1 MRLGPGLLVTA
12 AFIGPG
18 TITTASV
25 AGANFGFKLI
35 WTLLFSVIATIL
47 LQSMA
52 ARLGV
57 ATGQDLAQALRANI
71 QTPLFKLL
79 AIFLVI
85 SAIGVGSAAYEAG
98 NLSGASMGLIGIF
111 PNVNPQIWTPL
122 IAFLSAGLLYSGKHK
137 VVENAL
143 IVLVI
148 LMSLVFISTLIM
160 ASPSLGDI
168 LSGFTPSL
176 PEGSITTVLA
186 LVGTTIVPYN
196 LFLHSGVLAAK
207 HDSKSDLQKVIKQ
220 TNVDTGLSITLG
232 GVITLAILSTASVAF
247 YGTNAGQISAANM
260 AVQLEPLLGDA
271 AHYFFAIGL
280 FAAGL
285 TSAITAPLAGAY
297 AVCGMLGWSND
308 MASTRF
314 KSVAIIILL
323 FGAAVA
329 SLGLDPVAVIIF
341 AQAANGLLLP
351 VITIYLVWLVNQ
363 KSVMG
368 QFTNSIFLN
377 LITLPVL
384 ILIFGLSSYKLI
396 GLIFN

>member
-18 TITTASV
+18 TITTASI
-25 AGANFGFKLI
+25 AGANFGFTLI

-57 ATGQDLAQALRANI
+57 VTGQDLAQALRTHI
-71 QTPLFKLL
+71 QHPLFKPL
-79 AIFLVI
+79 AAFLVI

-98 NLSGASMGLIGIF
+98 NLSGATMGLIEIF
-111 PNVNPQIWTPL
+111 PQVQAQLWTPL
-122 IAFLSAGLLYSGKHK
+122 IAIFSALLLYSGKHK
-137 VVENAL
+137 VVETAL
-143 IVLVI
+143 IFLVL
-148 LMSLVFISTLIM
+148 LMSLVFISTLVM
-160 ASPSLGDI
+160 AAPPMAEVFAGFIPSI
-168 LSGFTPSL
+168 

-196 LFLHSGVLAAK
+196 LFLHSGILAAK
-207 HDSKSDLQKVIKQ
+207 HDKQIDQRKLIKH
-220 TNVDTGLSITLG
+220 TNLDTSISITLG

-247 YGTNAGQISAANM
+247 YGSEVGKVSAANM
-260 AVQLEPLLGDA
+260 AMQLEPLLGNA

-308 MASTRF
+308 MNNNRF
-314 KSVAIIILL
+314 KLVAIVILV

-329 SLGLDPVAVIIF
+329 SLSLDPVAVIIF
-341 AQAANGLLLP
+341 AQAANGILLP
-351 VITIYLVWLVNQ
+351 IVTTYLVWLVNQ

-368 QFTNSIFLN
+368 NYTNSIIVN
-377 LITLPVL
+377 LLILPVL
-384 ILIFGLSSYKLI
+384 LLIFGLSSYKLI
-396 GLIFN
+396 SLIF

>member
-25 AGANFGFKLI
+25 AGANFGFALI

-71 QTPLFKLL
+71 QTPLFKSS

-207 HDSKSDLQKVIKQ
+207 YDSKSDLQKVIKQ

-368 QFTNSIFLN
+368 KFTNSFILN
-377 LITLPVL
+377 LVTLPVL
-384 ILIFGLSSYKLI
+384 MLIFGLSSYKLI
-396 GLIFN
+396 GLIF

>member
-25 AGANFGFKLI
+25 AGANFGFALI

-71 QTPLFKLL
+71 QTPLFKSL

-160 ASPSLGDI
+160 ASPSLADI
-168 LSGFTPSL
+168 LSGFMPSL

-368 QFTNSIFLN
+368 KFTNSFILN
-377 LITLPVL
+377 LVTLPVL
-384 ILIFGLSSYKLI
+384 MLIFGLSSYKLI
-396 GLIFN
+396 GLIF

>member
-25 AGANFGFKLI
+25 AGANFGFALI

-71 QTPLFKLL
+71 QTPLFKSL

-160 ASPSLGDI
+160 ASPSLADI

-260 AVQLEPLLGDA
+260 AVQLEPLLGDG

-314 KSVAIIILL
+314 KSLAIIILL

-368 QFTNSIFLN
+368 KFTNSFILN
-377 LITLPVL
+377 LVTLPVL
-384 ILIFGLSSYKLI
+384 MLIFGLSSYKLI
-396 GLIFN
+396 GLFF

>member
-25 AGANFGFKLI
+25 AGANFGFALI

-57 ATGQDLAQALRANI
+57 ATGKDLAQALRANI
-71 QTPLFKLL
+71 QTPLFKSL
-79 AIFLVI
+79 AIFLVF

-160 ASPSLGDI
+160 ASPSLADI

-368 QFTNSIFLN
+368 KFTNSFILN
-377 LITLPVL
+377 LVTIPVL
-384 ILIFGLSSYKLI
+384 MLIFGLSSYKLI
-396 GLIFN
+396 GLIF

>member
-18 TITTASV
+18 TITSASV
-25 AGANFGFKLI
+25 AGANFGFALI
-35 WTLLFSVIATIL
+35 WTLVFSVIATIL

-57 ATGQDLAQALRANI
+57 ATGQDLAQALRTHI
-71 QTPLFKLL
+71 QTPLFKAL
-79 AIFLVI
+79 AAFLVI

-98 NLSGASMGLIGIF
+98 NLSGASMGLIEIF
-111 PNVNPQIWTPL
+111 PQIHAQLWTPL
-122 IAFLSAGLLYSGKHK
+122 IAIFSALLLYSGKHK
-137 VVENAL
+137 VVESAL
-143 IVLVI
+143 ILLVI
-148 LMSLVFISTLIM
+148 LMSLVFISTLVM
-160 ASPSLGDI
+160 AAPPITQVLA
-168 LSGFTPSL
+168 GFIPRI
-176 PEGSITTVLA
+176 PEGSVTTVLA

-207 HDSKSDLQKVIKQ
+207 HDIQKDTQKVIKQ
-220 TNVDTGLSITLG
+220 TNLDTGISITLG

-247 YGTNAGQISAANM
+247 YGTDAGKVSAANM
-260 AVQLEPLLGDA
+260 AMQLEPLLGNA
-271 AHYFFAIGL
+271 AHYFFATGL

-308 MASTRF
+308 MNNSRF
-314 KSVAIIILL
+314 KLVAIVILV

-351 VITIYLVWLVNQ
+351 IVTTYLVWLVNQ
-363 KSVMG
+363 KAVMG
-368 QFTNSIFLN
+368 NYTNSKLVN
-377 LITLPVL
+377 LLTLPVL
-384 ILIFGLSSYKLI
+384 LLIFGLSSYKLFS
-396 GLIFN
+396 LIF

>member
-25 AGANFGFKLI
+25 AGANFGFALI

-57 ATGQDLAQALRANI
+57 ATGKDLAQALRAHI
-71 QTPLFKLL
+71 PPVLKVL
-79 AIFLVI
+79 ASFLVI

-98 NLSGASMGLIGIF
+98 NLSGASMGLIKIF
-111 PNVNPQIWTPL
+111 PTINAQIWTPL
-122 IAFLSAGLLYSGKHK
+122 IAFISALLLYSGKHK

-143 IVLVI
+143 ILLVI
-148 LMSLVFISTLIM
+148 LMSLVFISTLVM
-160 ASPSLGDI
+160 AAPPISKVLA
-168 LSGFTPSL
+168 GFIPTM
-176 PEGSITTVLA
+176 PEGSVTTVLA
-186 LVGTTIVPYN
+186 LIGTTIVPYN

-207 HDSKSDLQKVIKQ
+207 YNNNSDKRKIIKQ
-220 TNVDTGLSITLG
+220 TNIDTSLSITLG

-247 YGTNAGQISAANM
+247 YGTDAGKVSAANM
-260 AVQLEPLLGDA
+260 AVQLEPLLGGA

-297 AVCGMLGWSND
+297 AVCGMLGWSNK
-308 MASTRF
+308 MQSSRF
-314 KSVAIIILL
+314 KSVALVILL

-351 VITIYLVWLVNQ
+351 IITVYLLWLVNQ
-363 KSVMG
+363 KAVMG
-368 QFTNSIFLN
+368 NYTNSVLLN
-377 LITLPVL
+377 LITVPILL
-384 ILIFGLSSYKLI
+384 LIFGLSSYKLI
-396 GLIFN
+396 SLIF

>member
-25 AGANFGFKLI
+25 AGANFGFALI

-57 ATGQDLAQALRANI
+57 ATGQDLAQALRAHI
-71 QTPLFKLL
+71 ETPLFKSL

-98 NLSGASMGLIGIF
+98 NLSGASMGLIEIF
-111 PNVNPQIWTPL
+111 PHVNAQLWTPL
-122 IAFLSAGLLYSGKHK
+122 IAFLSAVLLYSGKHK

-143 IVLVI
+143 ILLVV
-148 LMSLVFISTLIM
+148 LMSLVFISTLVM
-160 ASPSLGDI
+160 AAPSLSDV
-168 LSGFTPSL
+168 LAGFIPSM

-196 LFLHSGVLAAK
+196 LFLHSGVLAAR
-207 HDSKSDLQKVIKQ
+207 HDSKSDKQKVIKQ
-220 TNVDTGLSITLG
+220 TNVDTGVSITLG

-247 YGTNAGQISAANM
+247 YGTDAGQISAANM

-297 AVCGMLGWSND
+297 AVCGMLGWSNKMD
-308 MASTRF
+308 NTRF
-314 KSVAIIILL
+314 KSVAIVILL

-351 VITIYLVWLVNQ
+351 IVTTYLVWLVNQ
-363 KSVMG
+363 KTVMG
-368 QFTNSIFLN
+368 KYTNSMLVN
-377 LITLPVL
+377 LLTLPVL
-384 ILIFGLSSYKLI
+384 VLIFGLSGYKLFS
-396 GLIFN
+396 LIF

>member
-25 AGANFGFKLI
+25 AGANFGFALI

-57 ATGQDLAQALRANI
+57 ATGQDLAQALRAHI
-71 QTPLFKLL
+71 ETPLFKSL

-98 NLSGASMGLIGIF
+98 NLSGASMGLIEIF
-111 PNVNPQIWTPL
+111 PHVNAQLWTPL
-122 IAFLSAGLLYSGKHK
+122 IAFLSAVLLYSGKHK

-143 IVLVI
+143 ILLVI
-148 LMSLVFISTLIM
+148 LMSLVFISTLVM
-160 ASPSLGDI
+160 AAPSLSDV
-168 LSGFTPSL
+168 LAGFIPSM

-196 LFLHSGVLAAK
+196 LFLHSGVLAAR
-207 HDSKSDLQKVIKQ
+207 HDSKSDKQKVIKQ
-220 TNVDTGLSITLG
+220 TNVDTGVSITLG

-247 YGTNAGQISAANM
+247 YGTDAGQISAANM

-271 AHYFFAIGL
+271 AKYFFAIGL

-297 AVCGMLGWSND
+297 AVCGMLGWSNKMD
-308 MASTRF
+308 NTRF
-314 KSVAIIILL
+314 KSVAIVILL

-351 VITIYLVWLVNQ
+351 IVTTYLVWLVNQ
-363 KSVMG
+363 KTVMG
-368 QFTNSIFLN
+368 IYTNSMLVN
-377 LITLPVL
+377 LLTLPVL
-384 ILIFGLSSYKLI
+384 VLIFGLSGYKLFS
-396 GLIFN
+396 LIF

>member
-25 AGANFGFKLI
+25 AGANFGFALI
-35 WTLLFSVIATIL
+35 WTLLFSVFATIL

-71 QTPLFKLL
+71 ETPLFKTL

-98 NLSGASMGLIGIF
+98 NLSGASMGLIEIF
-111 PNVNPQIWTPL
+111 PQVNTQLWTPL
-122 IAFLSAGLLYSGKHK
+122 IAFLSAALLYSGKHK
-137 VVENAL
+137 IVENAL
-143 IVLVI
+143 IFLVI
-148 LMSLVFISTLIM
+148 LMSLVFISTLVM
-160 ASPSLGDI
+160 AAPSLSNV
-168 LSGFTPSL
+168 LAGFIPSM

-196 LFLHSGVLAAK
+196 LFLHSGVLAAR
-207 HDSKSDLQKVIKQ
+207 HDSKSDKQKVIKE
-220 TNVDTGLSITLG
+220 TNIDTGVSITLG

-247 YGTNAGQISAANM
+247 YGTDAGQISAANM

-297 AVCGMLGWSND
+297 AVCGMLGWSNKMD
-308 MASTRF
+308 NTRF
-314 KSVAIIILL
+314 KSVAIVILL

-351 VITIYLVWLVNQ
+351 IVTAYLVWLVNQ
-363 KSVMG
+363 SAVMG
-368 QFTNSIFLN
+368 KYTNSVLIN
-377 LITLPVL
+377 LLTLPVL
-384 ILIFGLSSYKLI
+384 VLIFGLSGFKLFS
-396 GLIFN
+396 LIF

>member
-25 AGANFGFKLI
+25 AGANFGFALI

-57 ATGQDLAQALRANI
+57 ATGQDLAQALRAHI
-71 QTPLFKLL
+71 ETPLFKSL

-98 NLSGASMGLIGIF
+98 NLSGASMGLIEIF
-111 PNVNPQIWTPL
+111 PHVNAQLWTPL
-122 IAFLSAGLLYSGKHK
+122 IAFLSAVLLYSGKHK

-143 IVLVI
+143 ILLVV
-148 LMSLVFISTLIM
+148 LMSLVFISTLVM
-160 ASPSLGDI
+160 AAPSLSDV
-168 LSGFTPSL
+168 LAGFIPSM
-176 PEGSITTVLA
+176 PEGSVTTVLA

-196 LFLHSGVLAAK
+196 LFLHSGVLAAR
-207 HDSKSDLQKVIKQ
+207 HDSKSDKQKVIKQ
-220 TNVDTGLSITLG
+220 TNVDTGVSITLG

-247 YGTNAGQISAANM
+247 YGTDAGQISAANM

-297 AVCGMLGWSND
+297 AVCGMLGWSNKMD
-308 MASTRF
+308 NTRF
-314 KSVAIIILL
+314 KSVAIVILL

-351 VITIYLVWLVNQ
+351 IVTTYLVWLVNQ
-363 KSVMG
+363 SSVMG
-368 QFTNSIFLN
+368 KYTNSMLVN
-377 LITLPVL
+377 LLTLPVL
-384 ILIFGLSSYKLI
+384 VLIFGLSGYKLFS
-396 GLIFN
+396 LIF

>member
-25 AGANFGFKLI
+25 AGANFGFALI

-57 ATGQDLAQALRANI
+57 ATGQDLAQALRAHI
-71 QTPLFKLL
+71 ETPLFKSL

-98 NLSGASMGLIGIF
+98 NLSGASMGLIEIF
-111 PNVNPQIWTPL
+111 PHVNAQLWTPL
-122 IAFLSAGLLYSGKHK
+122 IAFLSAVLLYSGKHK

-143 IVLVI
+143 ILLVI
-148 LMSLVFISTLIM
+148 LMSLVFISTLVM
-160 ASPSLGDI
+160 AAPSLSDV
-168 LSGFTPSL
+168 LAGFIPSM

-196 LFLHSGVLAAK
+196 LFLHSGVLAAR
-207 HDSKSDLQKVIKQ
+207 HDSKSDKQKVIKQ
-220 TNVDTGLSITLG
+220 TNVDTGVSITLG

-247 YGTNAGQISAANM
+247 YGTDAGQISAANM

-297 AVCGMLGWSND
+297 AVCGMLGWSNKMD
-308 MASTRF
+308 NTRF
-314 KSVAIIILL
+314 KSVAIVILL

-351 VITIYLVWLVNQ
+351 IVTTYLVWLVNQ
-363 KSVMG
+363 SSVMG
-368 QFTNSIFLN
+368 KYTNSMLVN
-377 LITLPVL
+377 LLTLPVL
-384 ILIFGLSSYKLI
+384 VLIFGLSGYKLFS
-396 GLIFN
+396 LIF

>member
-25 AGANFGFKLI
+25 AGANFGFALI

-57 ATGQDLAQALRANI
+57 ATGQDLAQALRAHI
-71 QTPLFKLL
+71 ETPLFKSL

-98 NLSGASMGLIGIF
+98 NLSGASMGLIEIF
-111 PNVNPQIWTPL
+111 PHVNAQLWTPL
-122 IAFLSAGLLYSGKHK
+122 IAFLSAVLLYSGKHK

-143 IVLVI
+143 ILLVI
-148 LMSLVFISTLIM
+148 LMSLVFISTLVM
-160 ASPSLGDI
+160 AAPSLNDV
-168 LSGFTPSL
+168 LAGFIPSM

-196 LFLHSGVLAAK
+196 LFLHSGVLAAR
-207 HDSKSDLQKVIKQ
+207 HDSNSDMQKVIKQ

-247 YGTNAGQISAANM
+247 YGTDAGQISAANM

-308 MASTRF
+308 MSNTRF
-314 KSVAIIILL
+314 KGVAIVILL

-351 VITIYLVWLVNQ
+351 IVTTYLVWLVNQ

-368 QFTNSIFLN
+368 KYTNSMLVN
-377 LITLPVL
+377 LLTLPVL
-384 ILIFGLSSYKLI
+384 VLIFGLSGYKLFS
-396 GLIFN
+396 LIF

>member
-25 AGANFGFKLI
+25 AGANFGFALI

-57 ATGQDLAQALRANI
+57 ATGQDLAQALRAHI
-71 QTPLFKLL
+71 ETPLFKSL

-98 NLSGASMGLIGIF
+98 NLSGASMGLIEIF
-111 PNVNPQIWTPL
+111 PHVNAQLWTPL
-122 IAFLSAGLLYSGKHK
+122 IAFLSAVLLYSGKHK
-137 VVENAL
+137 VVENTL
-143 IVLVI
+143 ILLVI
-148 LMSLVFISTLIM
+148 LMSLVFISTLVM
-160 ASPSLGDI
+160 AAPSLNDV
-168 LSGFTPSL
+168 LAGFIPSM

-196 LFLHSGVLAAK
+196 LFLHSGVLAAR
-207 HDSKSDLQKVIKQ
+207 HDSKSDKQKVIKK
-220 TNVDTGLSITLG
+220 TNVDTGVSITLG

-247 YGTNAGQISAANM
+247 YGTDAGQISAANM

-271 AHYFFAIGL
+271 AHYFFATGL

-297 AVCGMLGWSND
+297 AVCGMLGWSNKMD
-308 MASTRF
+308 NIRF
-314 KSVAIIILL
+314 KSVAIVILL

-351 VITIYLVWLVNQ
+351 IVTTYLVWLVNQ

-368 QFTNSIFLN
+368 KYTNSMLVN
-377 LITLPVL
+377 LLTLPVL
-384 ILIFGLSSYKLI
+384 VLIFGLSGYKLFS
-396 GLIFN
+396 LIF

>member
-25 AGANFGFKLI
+25 AGANFGFALI

-57 ATGQDLAQALRANI
+57 ATGQDLAQALRAHI
-71 QTPLFKLL
+71 ETPLFKSL

-98 NLSGASMGLIGIF
+98 NLSGASMGLIEIF
-111 PNVNPQIWTPL
+111 PHVKAQLWTPL
-122 IAFLSAGLLYSGKHK
+122 IAFLSAVLLYSGKHK

-143 IVLVI
+143 ILLVI
-148 LMSLVFISTLIM
+148 LMSLVFISTLVM
-160 ASPSLGDI
+160 AAPSLNDV
-168 LSGFTPSL
+168 LAGFIPSM

-196 LFLHSGVLAAK
+196 LFLHSGVLAAR
-207 HDSKSDLQKVIKQ
+207 HDSKSDKQKVIKQ
-220 TNVDTGLSITLG
+220 TNVDTGVSITLG

-247 YGTNAGQISAANM
+247 YGTDAGQISAANM

-271 AHYFFAIGL
+271 AHYFFATGL

-297 AVCGMLGWSND
+297 AVCGMLGWSNK
-308 MASTRF
+308 MANTRF
-314 KSVAIIILL
+314 KSVAIVILL

-351 VITIYLVWLVNQ
+351 IVTTYLVWLVNQ

-368 QFTNSIFLN
+368 KYTNSMLVN
-377 LITLPVL
+377 LLTLPVL
-384 ILIFGLSSYKLI
+384 VLIFGLSGYKLFS
-396 GLIFN
+396 LIF

>member
-25 AGANFGFKLI
+25 AGANFGFALI

-71 QTPLFKLL
+71 QTPLFKSL

-137 VVENAL
+137 VIENAL

-368 QFTNSIFLN
+368 KFTNSFILN
-377 LITLPVL
+377 LVTLPVL
-384 ILIFGLSSYKLI
+384 MLIFGLSTYKLI
-396 GLIFN
+396 GLIF

>member
-25 AGANFGFKLI
+25 AGANFGFALI

-57 ATGQDLAQALRANI
+57 ATGQDLAQALRAHI
-71 QTPLFKLL
+71 ETPLFKSL

-98 NLSGASMGLIGIF
+98 NLSGASMGLIEIF
-111 PNVNPQIWTPL
+111 PHVNAQLWTPL
-122 IAFLSAGLLYSGKHK
+122 IAFLSAVLLYSGKHK

-143 IVLVI
+143 ILLVI
-148 LMSLVFISTLIM
+148 LMSLVFISTLVM
-160 ASPSLGDI
+160 AAPSLSDV
-168 LSGFTPSL
+168 LAGFIPSM

-196 LFLHSGVLAAK
+196 LFLHSGVLAAR
-207 HDSKSDLQKVIKQ
+207 HDSKSDKQKVIKQ
-220 TNVDTGLSITLG
+220 TNVDTGVSITLG

-247 YGTNAGQISAANM
+247 YGTDAGQISAANM

-297 AVCGMLGWSND
+297 AVCGMLGWSNKMD
-308 MASTRF
+308 NTRF

-351 VITIYLVWLVNQ
+351 IVTTYLVWLVNQ
-363 KSVMG
+363 KTVMG
-368 QFTNSIFLN
+368 KYTNSMLVN
-377 LITLPVL
+377 LLTLPVL
-384 ILIFGLSSYKLI
+384 VLIFGLSGYKLFS
-396 GLIFN
+396 LIF

>member
-18 TITTASV
+18 TITTASI
-25 AGANFGFKLI
+25 AGANFGFTLI

-57 ATGQDLAQALRANI
+57 ATGQDLAQALRTHI
-71 QTPLFKLL
+71 QTPLFKTL
-79 AIFLVI
+79 AAFLVI

-98 NLSGASMGLIGIF
+98 NLSGASLGLIEIF
-111 PNVNPQIWTPL
+111 PQFNAQLWTPL
-122 IAFLSAGLLYSGKHK
+122 IAIFSATLLYSGKYK
-137 VVENAL
+137 VVESAL
-143 IVLVI
+143 ILLVI
-148 LMSLVFISTLIM
+148 LMSLVFISTLVM
-160 ASPSLGDI
+160 AAPSLTQV
-168 LSGFTPSL
+168 LAGFIPSI

-207 HDSKSDLQKVIKQ
+207 HSKQNDKDKIIKQ
-220 TNVDTGLSITLG
+220 TNLDTGISITLG

-247 YGTNAGQISAANM
+247 YGTDAGKVSAANM
-260 AVQLEPLLGDA
+260 AVQLEPLLGNA

-297 AVCGMLGWSND
+297 AVCGMLGWSNN
-308 MASTRF
+308 MNNARF
-314 KSVAIIILL
+314 KMVAIVILV

-341 AQAANGLLLP
+341 AQATNGLLLP
-351 VITIYLVWLVNQ
+351 IVTIYLVWLVNQ
-363 KSVMG
+363 KTVMG
-368 QFTNSIFLN
+368 NYTNSRLVN
-377 LITLPVL
+377 LLTLPVL
-384 ILIFGLSSYKLI
+384 FLIFGLSSYKLF
-396 GLIFN
+396 GLIF

>member
-25 AGANFGFKLI
+25 AGANFGFALI

-71 QTPLFKLL
+71 QTPLFKSS

-220 TNVDTGLSITLG
+220 TNVDTSLSITLG

-368 QFTNSIFLN
+368 KFTNSFILN
-377 LITLPVL
+377 LVTLPVL
-384 ILIFGLSSYKLI
+384 MLIFGLSSYKLI
-396 GLIFN
+396 GLIF

>member
-18 TITTASV
+18 TITTASI
-25 AGANFGFKLI
+25 AGANFGFTLI

-57 ATGQDLAQALRANI
+57 VTGQDLAQALRTHI
-71 QTPLFKLL
+71 QHPLFKPL
-79 AIFLVI
+79 AAFLVI

-98 NLSGASMGLIGIF
+98 NLSGATLGLIEIF
-111 PNVNPQIWTPL
+111 PQVEAQLWTPL
-122 IAFLSAGLLYSGKHK
+122 IAIFSALLLYSGKHK
-137 VVENAL
+137 VVETAL
-143 IVLVI
+143 IFLVL
-148 LMSLVFISTLIM
+148 LMSLVFISTLVM
-160 ASPSLGDI
+160 AAPPMAQVLAGFIPSI
-168 LSGFTPSL
+168 
-176 PEGSITTVLA
+176 PEGSATTVLA

-196 LFLHSGVLAAK
+196 LFLHSGILAAQHNENIDQRKLIK
-207 HDSKSDLQKVIKQ
+207 H
-220 TNVDTGLSITLG
+220 TNLDTGISVTLG

-247 YGTNAGQISAANM
+247 YGTEVGKISAANM
-260 AVQLEPLLGDA
+260 AVQLEPLLGNA

-280 FAAGL
+280 FTAGL

-308 MASTRF
+308 MNNSRF
-314 KSVAIIILL
+314 KLVAIVILV

-341 AQAANGLLLP
+341 AQAANGILLP
-351 VITIYLVWLVNQ
+351 IVTTYLVWLVNQ
-363 KSVMG
+363 KYVMG
-368 QFTNSIFLN
+368 NYTNSIIVN
-377 LITLPVL
+377 LLILPVL
-384 ILIFGLSSYKLI
+384 LLIFGLSSYKLI
-396 GLIFN
+396 SLIF

>member
-25 AGANFGFKLI
+25 AGANFGFALI

-57 ATGQDLAQALRANI
+57 ATGQDLAQALRAHI
-71 QTPLFKLL
+71 ETPLFKSL

-98 NLSGASMGLIGIF
+98 NLSGASMGLIEIF
-111 PNVNPQIWTPL
+111 PQVNAQLWTPL
-122 IAFLSAGLLYSGKHK
+122 IAFLSAILLYSGKHK

-143 IVLVI
+143 ILLVI
-148 LMSLVFISTLIM
+148 LMSLVFISTLVM
-160 ASPSLGDI
+160 AAPSLSD
-168 LSGFTPSL
+168 LLAGFIPSM
-176 PEGSITTVLA
+176 PEGSVTTVLA

-196 LFLHSGVLAAK
+196 LFLHSGVLAAR
-207 HDSKSDLQKVIKQ
+207 HDSESDKQKVIKE
-220 TNVDTGLSITLG
+220 TNIDTGVSITLG

-247 YGTNAGQISAANM
+247 YGPDAGQISAANM

-297 AVCGMLGWSND
+297 AVCGMLGWSNKMD
-308 MASTRF
+308 NTRF
-314 KSVAIIILL
+314 KSVAIVILL

-351 VITIYLVWLVNQ
+351 IVTTYLVWLVNQ

-368 QFTNSIFLN
+368 KYTNSMLVN
-377 LITLPVL
+377 LLTLPVL
-384 ILIFGLSSYKLI
+384 VLIFGLSGYKLFS
-396 GLIFN
+396 LIF

>member
-25 AGANFGFKLI
+25 AGANFGFALI
-35 WTLLFSVIATIL
+35 WTLLLSVIATIL

-57 ATGQDLAQALRANI
+57 ATGQDLAQALRAHI
-71 QTPLFKLL
+71 ETPLFKSL

-98 NLSGASMGLIGIF
+98 NLSGASMGLIEIF
-111 PNVNPQIWTPL
+111 PHVNAQLWTPL
-122 IAFLSAGLLYSGKHK
+122 IAFLSAVLLYSGKHK

-143 IVLVI
+143 ILLVI
-148 LMSLVFISTLIM
+148 LMSLVFISTLVM
-160 ASPSLGDI
+160 AAPSLSDV
-168 LSGFTPSL
+168 LAGFIPSM

-196 LFLHSGVLAAK
+196 LFLHSGVLAAR
-207 HDSKSDLQKVIKQ
+207 HDSKSDKQKVIKQ
-220 TNVDTGLSITLG
+220 TNVDTGVSITLG

-247 YGTNAGQISAANM
+247 YGTDAGQISAANM

-297 AVCGMLGWSND
+297 AVCGMLGWSNKMD
-308 MASTRF
+308 NTRF
-314 KSVAIIILL
+314 KSVAIVILL

-351 VITIYLVWLVNQ
+351 IVTTYLVWLVNQ
-363 KSVMG
+363 KTVMG
-368 QFTNSIFLN
+368 KYTNSLLVN
-377 LITLPVL
+377 LVTLPVL
-384 ILIFGLSSYKLI
+384 VLIFGLSGYKLFS
-396 GLIFN
+396 LIF

>member
-25 AGANFGFKLI
+25 AGANFGFALI

-71 QTPLFKLL
+71 QTPLFKSL

-160 ASPSLGDI
+160 ASPSLADI

-220 TNVDTGLSITLG
+220 TNVDSGLSITLG

-247 YGTNAGQISAANM
+247 FGTNAGQISAANM

-368 QFTNSIFLN
+368 KFTNSFILN
-377 LITLPVL
+377 LVTLPVL
-384 ILIFGLSSYKLI
+384 MLIFGLSSYKLI
-396 GLIFN
+396 GLIF

>member
-25 AGANFGFKLI
+25 AGANFGFALI

-57 ATGQDLAQALRANI
+57 ATGQDLAQALRAHI
-71 QTPLFKLL
+71 ETPLFKSL

-98 NLSGASMGLIGIF
+98 NLSGASMGLIEIF
-111 PNVNPQIWTPL
+111 PQVNAQLWTPL
-122 IAFLSAGLLYSGKHK
+122 IAFLSAILLYSGKHK

-143 IVLVI
+143 ILLVI
-148 LMSLVFISTLIM
+148 LMSLVFISTLVM
-160 ASPSLGDI
+160 AAPSLSDV
-168 LSGFTPSL
+168 LAGFIPSM
-176 PEGSITTVLA
+176 PEGSVTTVLA

-196 LFLHSGVLAAK
+196 LFLHSGVLAAR
-207 HDSKSDLQKVIKQ
+207 HDSESNKQKVIKE
-220 TNVDTGLSITLG
+220 TNIDTGVSITLG

-247 YGTNAGQISAANM
+247 YGTDAGQISAANM

-297 AVCGMLGWSND
+297 AVCGMLGWSNKMD
-308 MASTRF
+308 NIRF
-314 KSVAIIILL
+314 KSVAIVILL

-351 VITIYLVWLVNQ
+351 IVTTYLVWLVNQ
-363 KSVMG
+363 KAVMG
-368 QFTNSIFLN
+368 KYTNSVLVN
-377 LITLPVL
+377 LLTLPVL
-384 ILIFGLSSYKLI
+384 VLIFGLSSYKLFS
-396 GLIFN
+396 LIF

>member
-25 AGANFGFKLI
+25 AGANFGFALI

-57 ATGQDLAQALRANI
+57 ATGQDLAQALRAHI
-71 QTPLFKLL
+71 ETPLFKSL

-98 NLSGASMGLIGIF
+98 NLSGASMGLIEIF
-111 PNVNPQIWTPL
+111 PHVNAQLWTPL
-122 IAFLSAGLLYSGKHK
+122 IAFLSAVLLYSGKHK

-143 IVLVI
+143 ILLVI
-148 LMSLVFISTLIM
+148 LMSLVFISTLVM
-160 ASPSLGDI
+160 AAPSLSDV
-168 LSGFTPSL
+168 LAGFIPSM

-196 LFLHSGVLAAK
+196 LFLHSGVLAAR
-207 HDSKSDLQKVIKQ
+207 HDSKSDKQKVIKQ
-220 TNVDTGLSITLG
+220 TNVDTGVSITLG

-247 YGTNAGQISAANM
+247 YGTDAGQISAANM

-297 AVCGMLGWSND
+297 AVCGMLGWSNKMD
-308 MASTRF
+308 NTRF
-314 KSVAIIILL
+314 KSVAIVILL

-351 VITIYLVWLVNQ
+351 IVTTYLVWLVNQ
-363 KSVMG
+363 RTVMG
-368 QFTNSIFLN
+368 KYTNSMLVN
-377 LITLPVL
+377 LLTLPVL
-384 ILIFGLSSYKLI
+384 VLIFGLSGYKLFS
-396 GLIFN
+396 LIF

>member
-25 AGANFGFKLI
+25 AGANFGFALI

-47 LQSMA
+47 VQSMA

-57 ATGQDLAQALRANI
+57 ATGQDLAQALRAHI
-71 QTPLFKLL
+71 ETPLFKSL

-98 NLSGASMGLIGIF
+98 NLSGASMGLIEIF
-111 PNVNPQIWTPL
+111 PQVNAQLWTPL
-122 IAFLSAGLLYSGKHK
+122 IAFLSAILLYSGKHK

-143 IVLVI
+143 ILLVI
-148 LMSLVFISTLIM
+148 LMSLVFISTLVM
-160 ASPSLGDI
+160 AAPSLSDV
-168 LSGFTPSL
+168 LAGFIPSM
-176 PEGSITTVLA
+176 PEGSVTTVLA

-196 LFLHSGVLAAK
+196 LFLHSGVLAAR
-207 HDSKSDLQKVIKQ
+207 HDSESDKQKVIKE
-220 TNVDTGLSITLG
+220 TNIDTGVSITLG

-247 YGTNAGQISAANM
+247 YGTDAGQISAANM

-297 AVCGMLGWSND
+297 AVCGMLGWSNKMD
-308 MASTRF
+308 NVRF
-314 KSVAIIILL
+314 KSVAIVILL

-351 VITIYLVWLVNQ
+351 IVTTYLVWLVNQ
-363 KSVMG
+363 KAVMG
-368 QFTNSIFLN
+368 KYTNSVLVN
-377 LITLPVL
+377 LLTLPVL
-384 ILIFGLSSYKLI
+384 VLIFGLSSYKLFS
-396 GLIFN
+396 LIF

>member
-25 AGANFGFKLI
+25 AGANFGFALI

-71 QTPLFKLL
+71 QTPLFKSS

-220 TNVDTGLSITLG
+220 TNVDTSLSITLG
-232 GVITLAILSTASVAF
+232 GVITLANLSTASVAF

-260 AVQLEPLLGDA
+260 VVQLEPLLGDA

-368 QFTNSIFLN
+368 KFTNSFILN
-377 LITLPVL
+377 LVTLPVL
-384 ILIFGLSSYKLI
+384 MLIFGLSSYKLI
-396 GLIFN
+396 GLIF